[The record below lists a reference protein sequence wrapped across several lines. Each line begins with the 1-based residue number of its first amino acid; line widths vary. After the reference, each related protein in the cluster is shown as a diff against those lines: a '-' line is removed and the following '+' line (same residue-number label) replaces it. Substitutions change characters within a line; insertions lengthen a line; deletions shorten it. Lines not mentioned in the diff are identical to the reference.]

1 MARASRRL
9 KKEQPSA
16 PVEPTRARQLFRPA
30 LAQYLRDA
38 AAAIEYVNVFTL
50 RGNYKWSLNYEL
62 QMNTREYSALLGS
75 ELIKLKADG
84 NVGVRSKEWDTFLHG
99 YNLRDMNS
107 GEGSVCEF
115 TISEIKY
122 ASMTKGP
129 IDGKGRLHIL
139 RIGEGD
145 PVLAT
150 ERINNGDNPPRF
162 GRTISSAILC
172 RQRRIVKTTTQ
183 Q

>member
-1 MARASRRL
+1 MARASWRL
-9 KKEQPSA
+9 TKHQPSE

-38 AAAIEYVNVFTL
+38 AAAIEYANVFTL

-62 QMNTREYSALLGS
+62 QMNTREYSALLLGS

-84 NVGVRSKEWDTFLHG
+84 NVDVRAKEWDTFLHG

-107 GEGSVCEF
+107 GEGICEF

-139 RIGEGD
+139 RIGGGD